1 LPAAR
6 IGFSAA
12 DFALAKVRDAL
23 PTQATMVRHAL
34 CSSWLCSMAGID
46 PSAKLI
52 EDYEHTLEM
61 LDEALVAVRLLI
73 RAHDTGRQMS
83 ARVLR
88 RIQKQCTA
96 ASVVSRRLRKELRH
110 VKSGLEG

>member
-1 LPAAR
+1 VGESARRVADARNDDPA
-6 IGFSAA
+6 
-12 DFALAKVRDAL
+12 
-23 PTQATMVRHAL
+23 
-34 CSSWLCSMAGID
+34 CSLLSWLCTMASID
-46 PSAKLI
+46 PSSKLI

-73 RAHDTGRQMS
+73 RAHDTGRQMT

-96 ASVVSRRLRKELRH
+96 AAVVSRRLKKDLRH
-110 VKSGLEG
+110 LTMKKGGES